1 VKIRHANVDDYIG
14 ISKLHRAVD
23 KTTSWREGGPWVNE
37 NLCREHIEN
46 VLKYGWEIY
55 VAEEK
60 GEILGEVEVVAG
72 EEPEPYGYN
81 VHISVLYVHPNHQ
94 GKGIGRR
101 LVNEVIEYAKSSD
114 ADTLT
119 VVPSKNSMGFYEKM
133 DFRLYDE
140 WKRIVVDIQ
149 STHRENSEKFTSL
162 ENRDYSS
169 VKHLPFVVGRYQS
182 SKNVWDYVVRKTFS
196 LMPEPD
202 VYETESGIVAIVRGS
217 VVNAFCWGDDEKM
230 CISNAIEIGK
240 WRGAKKLKLLLRE
253 KGGEL
258 KILNR
263 NF

>member
-46 VLKYGWEIY
+46 ILKYGWEIY

-81 VHISVLYVHPNHQ
+81 VHISILYVHPNHQ

-101 LVNEVIEYAKSSD
+101 LVNEVVEYAKSSD
-114 ADTLT
+114 ANTLT

-133 DFRLYDE
+133 GFRLYDE
-140 WKRIVVDIQ
+140 WKRIIVDIQ
-149 STHRENSEKFTSL
+149 NIHPGNGEEFTAFENK
-162 ENRDYSS
+162 DYSS
-169 VKHLPFVVGRYQS
+169 VKHHSLTIGRYQS
-182 SKNVWDYVVRKTFS
+182 SKNVWDSVVRRTFS
-196 LMPEPD
+196 LMPEAD
-202 VYETESGIVAIVRGS
+202 VYKAKCGILALVGGNIAT
-217 VVNAFCWGDDEKM
+217 AFCWGNDEEK
-230 CISNAIEIGK
+230 CISAVIELCGRKGI
-240 WRGAKKLKLLLRE
+240 KKLKILVRG